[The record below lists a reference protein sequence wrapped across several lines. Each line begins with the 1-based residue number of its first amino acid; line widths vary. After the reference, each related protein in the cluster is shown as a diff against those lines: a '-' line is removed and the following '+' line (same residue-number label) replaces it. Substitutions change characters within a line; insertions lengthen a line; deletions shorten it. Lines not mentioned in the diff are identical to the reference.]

1 MQFIQVIESE
11 LKKRELT
18 AKKLLS
24 DLGLAPN
31 SMSHWRKGNVPSIDK
46 IAQIADYFDV
56 TVDYLIGKTT
66 IKAPKDAFSTI
77 TNVLATTP
85 QRVASLSNGEEVD
98 EELSVISKY
107 LGCPITFLL
116 GVEREYKPN
125 TDRKISEL
133 DTNALIEILDILDRC
148 PASKA
153 FKILQIQISQ
163 IVITWLKKKNID
175 EETLLSYKLSA
186 SKVKFLFR
194 AEGLDK
200 ADECGFNFSDL
211 MRIRRESGVS
221 VEYLLTGIEK

>member
-31 SMSHWRKGNVPSIDK
+31 SMSHWRKGNVPSIEK
-46 IAQIADYFDV
+46 IIQIADCFDV

-66 IKAPKDAFSTI
+66 IEKPKDAFSAI

-125 TDRKISEL
+125 TGRKISEL

-163 IVITWLKKKNID
+163 IVVTWLKKKDID

-194 AEGLDK
+194 VEGLDK

-211 MRIRRESGVS
+211 MRIRRESGLS
-221 VEYLLTGIEK
+221 VEFLLTGIEK

>member
-1 MQFIQVIESE
+1 
-11 LKKRELT
+11 LK
-18 AKKLLS
+18 
-24 DLGLAPN
+24 
-31 SMSHWRKGNVPSIDK
+31 K

-56 TVDYLIGKTT
+56 TIDYIFGKTT
-66 IKAPKDAFSTI
+66 IEKPKDAFSAI

-133 DTNALIEILDILDRC
+133 DTNSLIEILDILDRC

-153 FKILQIQISQ
+153 YKILQIQISMV
-163 IVITWLKKKNID
+163 VIYWLKQRDIG
-175 EETLLSYKLSA
+175 EEMLISYKLSA
-186 SKVKFLFR
+186 SKVRFLSR
-194 AEGLDK
+194 GRLRK
-200 ADECGFNFSDL
+200 SPCK
-211 MRIRRESGVS
+211 IRQNM
-221 VEYLLTGIEK
+221 L